1 MRRLPKLLLAVAA
14 ISFPATIVALPAAPR
29 AQEKGVT
36 AEAILNDPQAPV
48 AGNPEGD
55 ITIVA
60 FLDYNCPFCKQ
71 SAPALEKLV
80 KADGKIRLVYKD
92 WPILTAASMHGAQL
106 ALAATYQGKYAEV
119 HQALMGIPGR
129 RISKE
134 TMTEAVKA
142 SGVDV
147 ERLGRDL
154 KQHAPEIISLIQRNL
169 DQADALGLQGTPVFL
184 IGPFK
189 VASSLDY
196 EGFRKVVAEARAKR
210 KG

>member
-1 MRRLPKLLLAVAA
+1 MRQLSKVLLAVAT
-14 ISFPATIVALPAAPR
+14 IVFPATLVAISPR
-29 AQEKGVT
+29 PQAQEKAVT

-48 AGNPEGD
+48 AGNPQGD

-106 ALAATYQGKYAEV
+106 ALAAKYQGKYEAV

-134 TMTEAVKA
+134 QMTEAAKA

-147 ERLGRDL
+147 ERLRHDL
-154 KQHAPEIISLIQRNL
+154 KQHAPEIVSLIQRNL
-169 DQADALGLQGTPVFL
+169 DQADTLGLQGTPVFL
-184 IGPFK
+184 VGPFK

-196 EGFRKVVAEARAKR
+196 EGFRKVVAEARAKQ
-210 KG
+210 KQ

>member
-1 MRRLPKLLLAVAA
+1 MRQLSKALLAVAT
-14 ISFPATIVALPAAPR
+14 IGFPATLVAISPPPQ
-29 AQEKGVT
+29 AQEKRIT
-36 AEAILNDPQAPV
+36 TEAILNDPQVPV
-48 AGNPEGD
+48 AGNPQGD

-60 FLDYNCPFCKQ
+60 FFDYNCPFCKQ

-106 ALAATYQGKYAEV
+106 ALAAKYQGKYEAV

-134 TMTEAVKA
+134 QMTEAVKGT
-142 SGVDV
+142 GVDV
-147 ERLGRDL
+147 ERLRQDL
-154 KQHAPEIISLIQRNL
+154 KQHAPEIVSLIQRNL

-184 IGPFK
+184 VGPFK
-189 VASSLDY
+189 VAASLDY
-196 EGFRKVVAEARAKR
+196 EGFRKVVAEARAKQ
-210 KG
+210 KQ